1 MTPPPIQI
9 HTDHLPNSRRV
20 ATLTCHRETPITT
33 LTNIIVTDKE
43 LSRIIYSR
51 IYGELFTEFDLAL
64 RTLSTDP
71 TSAISQLKQIHT
83 QLKEL
88 TQ

>member
-9 HTDHLPNSRRV
+9 YSDHTGSPKRV

-33 LTNIIVTDKE
+33 LTNITATDNE